1 MEDFKINRDPVN
13 IFWSIVFIIANIFLL
28 SFIYNSLIY
37 DPCKGACIW
46 SSAVYTLICSV
57 CLLEAFYKYKD
68 SDEVP
73 LWTFASIVNI
83 ATLLIIFIVNKI
95 NSTIRNIAERSNENI
110 ESKNK
115 PFLKRI
121 ISKIIGIK

>member
-1 MEDFKINRDPVN
+1 MENFKIDRDPVN
-13 IFWSIVFIIANIFLL
+13 MFWSIVFIIANIFFL

-37 DPCKGACIW
+37 DTCKGVCMW
-46 SSAVYTLICSV
+46 SSAVYIIICSV
-57 CLLEAFYKYKD
+57 CFLEAFDKYKD

-83 ATLLIIFIVNKI
+83 ATLLVVFIVYKI

-110 ESKNK
+110 EPKSK